1 MTLPIGMPTFITVTH
16 RMLWGFR
23 EGGRLM
29 KNPCHS
35 GHHGMEVTGDTHS
48 ACVKRRSW
56 DLACLEEATGAV
68 GLFENKG
75 KT

>member
-1 MTLPIGMPTFITVTH
+1 
-16 RMLWGFR
+16 
-23 EGGRLM
+23 M